1 MTTTTNTF
9 GELFKKFRL
18 RSEFST
24 LSQFGN
30 ALAKEGFIYEDSIYS
45 HWQKN
50 VRIPKNRK
58 LLLAVIR
65 IFIKEGGIRNIK
77 EGNGLLESAGQ
88 GYLTNEEV
96 ATFEQNPHFHPE
108 SISPDKMLSFLM
120 TTIKSKNVVR
130 TGWTLM
136 NIKNPESVAEHSYQ
150 LCVMTMVLADQL
162 GVDREKL
169 VKMAIIHDLGE
180 IFTGDI
186 VWIRGNIID
195 IEKRRKKEQIEAK
208 GMEKIF
214 RIVDKTGEY
223 TDIFKE
229 MVERKTVEADIFWQ
243 LDKLEMGIQA
253 LDYEKRTGKDLGE
266 FFISVDLQLSH
277 PHLRS
282 IFAQVLAERPK
293 TKE

>member
-195 IEKRRKKEQIEAK
+195 IEK
-208 GMEKIF
+208 
-214 RIVDKTGEY
+214 
-223 TDIFKE
+223 
-229 MVERKTVEADIFWQ
+229 
-243 LDKLEMGIQA
+243 
-253 LDYEKRTGKDLGE
+253 
-266 FFISVDLQLSH
+266 
-277 PHLRS
+277 
-282 IFAQVLAERPK
+282 
-293 TKE
+293 